1 MLEQLAEF
9 DTRLML
15 ALNGSDSLYMDGFM
29 RLFSSTSVWIPVAIV
44 LLVILFKNNRLGSF
58 IAAVLMIA
66 LTVFLCDRLSSGYIK
81 PMVGRLRPSNEP
93 LILDQI
99 DIVNGSRYG
108 SYGFISSHAANC
120 FGLFM
125 FLSLLIRQKA
135 LSITLF
141 LWALIDSF
149 SRVYLGVHYPGDILC
164 GALFGMLVGGV
175 VYLIYWIFTRRIQT
189 GPGKITSFYTS
200 TGYLMEDVQLILVA
214 LYLTFTFIAL
224 YSFVYLN
231 NKFL

>member
-99 DIVNGSRYG
+99 VLAIIAFFGTM
-108 SYGFISSHAANC
+108 FISDAIA
-120 FGLFM
+120 
-125 FLSLLIRQKA
+125 
-135 LSITLF
+135 
-141 LWALIDSF
+141 
-149 SRVYLGVHYPGDILC
+149 
-164 GALFGMLVGGV
+164 
-175 VYLIYWIFTRRIQT
+175 IQT
-189 GPGKITSFYTS
+189 KQNPEIRRVKRLLDPLCDFKLEVVPAG
-200 TGYLMEDVQLILVA
+200 ED
-214 LYLTFTFIAL
+214 
-224 YSFVYLN
+224 SP
-231 NKFL
+231 KR